1 MIEFILNNKIIKTD
15 VNKSITLV
23 DFIRDN
29 KVLKGTKIVCREGDC
44 AACSVLVGELDI
56 SENFVKYHT
65 ITSCISPLANAH
77 GKHIVTIEGLNQNQ
91 KLTPVQSSIKNQ
103 NATQCG
109 FCTPGFVIAMTNYC
123 LNPSLNSEEQMLDCI
138 GGNICRC
145 TGYVSLVKAAK
156 DIVSQTQN
164 KGKKYKLQE
173 LISEGFIPEYFADT
187 ASKLAKIE
195 PKIPNNH
202 SSYIIAGGTDLYVQ
216 KADELQIKN
225 QARFTHSESKS
236 SVKIQ
241 NGKCILSANA
251 TVSDLFNHT
260 ELNLSIPNL
269 KDYLRL
275 VSSEPIRNMA
285 TIAGNFVNASPIAD
299 MSIFCLALDVELILQ
314 GLKESRIIALKDFFQ
329 DYKKTALQNDEHIS
343 QIAFNIP
350 KKSAYFNFEKVSKR
364 RNLDIATVNS
374 AIYLEMENDTVL
386 KANIAIGGVAPIPK
400 YLKKCSEFLINKEIN
415 LSTLNQLLEILNQ
428 EISPISDVRGTA
440 DYKKLLANQIVKQHF
455 LKLFPSSIQ
464 FEDVI

>member
-15 VNKSITLV
+15 ANESITLV
-23 DFIRDN
+23 DFIRDD
-29 KVLKGTKIVCREGDC
+29 KGLKGTKIVCREGDC
-44 AACSVLVGELDI
+44 AACSVLVGELDV
-56 SENFVKYHT
+56 SHNSVKYHT

-77 GKHIVTIEGLNQNQ
+77 GKHIVTIEGLNQNHI
-91 KLTPVQSSIKNQ
+91 LTPVQNSIKNN

-156 DIVSQTQN
+156 DIISQTQN
-164 KGKKYKLQE
+164 KGEKYQLQE
-173 LISEGFIPEYFADT
+173 LISEGFIPEYFAGM
-187 ASKLAKIE
+187 ALKLATIE

-202 SSYIIAGGTDLYVQ
+202 SSNIIAGGTDLYVQ
-216 KADELQIKN
+216 KADELLLRN
-225 QARFTHSESKS
+225 HARFIHSESKS

-251 TVSDLFNHT
+251 TVSDLFHNP
-260 ELNLSIPNL
+260 ELIRSIPEL
-269 KDYLRL
+269 HDFLRL

-285 TIAGNFVNASPIAD
+285 AIAGNFVNASPIAD
-299 MSIFCLALDVELILQ
+299 MSIFCLALDAELTLQ
-314 GLKESRIIALKDFFQ
+314 SSKNSRKIRLKDFFL
-329 DYKKTALQNDEHIS
+329 DYKKTALQKDEHIS
-343 QIAFNIP
+343 QIVFNIP
-350 KKSAYFNFEKVSKR
+350 NKSAYFNFEKISKR

-374 AIYLEMENDTVL
+374 AIYLEIKNDTVL
-386 KANIAIGGVAPIPK
+386 KANIAIGGVAPIPM
-400 YLKKCSEFLINKEIN
+400 YLTKCSEFLINKEIN
-415 LSTLNQLLEILNQ
+415 LGTLKQLLEILNQ

-440 DYKKLLANQIVKQHF
+440 DYKKLLANQIIKQHF
-455 LKLFPSSIQ
+455 LKLFPDSIK
-464 FEDVI
+464 FEEVL